1 MVRNPRRPVR
11 RRVLPK
17 RVVRDGAGR
26 CALPTRAGAGGSLDG
41 RRRRRVDRRAGGRPG
56 CRTVR
61 DAGGARTPRLRTS
74 TDRTEELS
82 KSRRRYLMSTQPHH
96 HARTLIVGG
105 GAGGL
110 SVAARLRRAG
120 ENGIVV
126 VEPSDVNY
134 YQPAWSL
141 VGAGLIPLRSTV
153 RPEAK
158 VMPRGV
164 TWLRTAV
171 TRIDPNA
178 RLAHL
183 ADGDQIS
190 YETLVLAAGIELHW
204 DAIPGMT
211 EALRTER
218 VSSNYSFDLAE
229 KTWSIIRRIRPGTV
243 VFTRPTGKAQ
253 RPSAAQK
260 ITHLPAHSA
269 RRPGARIYD
278 TDEFSDVLD
287 TLAAD
292 TGIEV
297 HTSSEL
303 RAIDAENRRISIT
316 DLRSNETWNLHYDA
330 LHVVPPQ
337 SAASWIRESGLSDP
351 GEPGGWVKV
360 DRLTLQ
366 HPDFPEVFALGDN
379 AGTTNGKTASAVRDQ
394 APVVAKNVRAVL
406 SRTTAPAKYSG
417 YGACPI
423 TIGGRKVFLAEAD
436 YSGKYAP
443 KL

>member
-1 MVRNPRRPVR
+1 
-11 RRVLPK
+11 
-17 RVVRDGAGR
+17 
-26 CALPTRAGAGGSLDG
+26 
-41 RRRRRVDRRAGGRPG
+41 
-56 CRTVR
+56 
-61 DAGGARTPRLRTS
+61 
-74 TDRTEELS
+74 
-82 KSRRRYLMSTQPHH
+82 MSTQSHRH
-96 HARTLIVGG
+96 TRVLIVGG

-110 SVAARLRRAG
+110 SVAARLRRAR

-141 VGAGLIPLRSTV
+141 VGAGLVQLRSTV

-158 VMPRGV
+158 LIPRGV

-183 ADGDQIS
+183 ANGDQIS

-204 DAIPGMT
+204 NAIPGMN
-211 EALRTER
+211 EALKTER

-229 KTWSIIRRIRPGTV
+229 KTWAMIRRVRSGTV
-243 VFTRPTGKAQ
+243 VFTRPSGKVKC
-253 RPSAAQK
+253 PSAAQK
-260 ITHLPAHSA
+260 IMYLAA
-269 RRPGARIYD
+269 DYWRRKGYLKNIRIVFITPGERIYD
-278 TDEFSDVLD
+278 KDEFSDALD
-287 TLAAD
+287 TVAAD
-292 TGIEV
+292 IGIEV
-297 HTSSEL
+297 RTSCEL
-303 RAIDAENRRISIT
+303 RAIDGENRRISIT
-316 DLRSNETWNLHYDA
+316 DLRSNEVQDLHYDA

-337 SAASWIRESGLSDP
+337 SAAPWIRESGLSDP
-351 GEPGGWVKV
+351 DEPAGWVKV

-366 HPDFPEVFALGDN
+366 HPDFPEIFALGDN

-406 SRTTAPAKYSG
+406 SGTTAPGRYSG

-443 KL
+443 KLGFRVPKPRYSMWLLKRYGLAPLYWYGMLRGRA